1 MKATRTRME
10 IPAADPHLYPARI
23 FSSLASLSYR
33 TSLPKETSHGSKRL
47 RVSRKRKNFANYKTT
62 IRWRL

>member
-1 MKATRTRME
+1 ME

-33 TSLPKETSHGSKRL
+33 TSLPKETSHGSKKKL
-47 RVSRKRKNFANYKTT
+47 RVSRKRKELRKLQDYDTT
-62 IRWRL
+62 TFVTV